1 MKHLPIKH
9 GMELAPMVD
18 VVFLLLAHFLLTA
31 TVGRFS
37 VLDLK
42 LPAAASGTTGR
53 EAIVTIEVDAGG
65 RLRLQGQP
73 LADAVLIG
81 KVQAGLA
88 KAKADQVRIAA
99 DDQAPYG
106 RVLFVLD
113 RLRAANILNVELAAE
128 KR

>member
-1 MKHLPIKH
+1 
-9 GMELAPMVD
+9 MELAPMVD